1 MSEEDKL
8 VEKLEVVPDTAKPAA
23 EPAAPQYDTKP
34 VIKLPSKELAISN
47 EEIKVSIDRPYL
59 TYQEHVLAGIPVCD
73 MYKGIPYKPV
83 GVIDGLL
90 KVEEASRQRQEK
102 GRIAA
107 QGRFFGHP
115 GCVVQVSLEALTIE
129 GLTKKDPCLLNEKLE
144 PMNTNYSEDF
154 PYRRK

>member
-8 VEKLEVVPDTAKPAA
+8 VEKLEIVPGSVT
-23 EPAAPQYDTKP
+23 PAAPQYDTKP
-34 VIKLPSKELAISN
+34 VIKLPSKEPVVST

-73 MYKGIPYKPV
+73 NMYKGIPYKPV

-90 KVEEASRQRQEK
+90 KIEDAAQQRAEK

-129 GLTKKDPCLLNEKLE
+129 GLTKKDPVLLNEKFE
-144 PMNTNYSEDF
+144 QINTSYSEDF